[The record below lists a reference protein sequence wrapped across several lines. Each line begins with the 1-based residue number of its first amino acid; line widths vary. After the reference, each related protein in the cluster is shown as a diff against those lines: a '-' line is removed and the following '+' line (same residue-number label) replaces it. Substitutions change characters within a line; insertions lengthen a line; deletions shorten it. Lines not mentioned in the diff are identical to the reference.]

1 MARTEWGAL
10 AAAGC
15 LFAASTALAAPFAMI
30 TELKGEAWAL
40 EQGKPRKLTLL
51 GYLDHP
57 AEIRIDS
64 AGKLAITYFTSG
76 VQYSFAGPARV
87 ALDNAAPKILDGEAP
102 QFRKVTPDKAIAGG
116 LSPEQWRRLQEATVI
131 MRGVKSSF
139 TVVGP
144 DKTAV
149 LEREPQF
156 EWTSAPGAKGYR
168 LVVYSAQ
175 NELLHE
181 ATTGQNALRPGT
193 ALRLQPG
200 QRYRWKVDAL
210 GVLKPVSASGS
221 FTVAVDAVRE
231 EMIGLKASGGNNAA
245 ARAFYATTLDAQ
257 GHTHDARSE
266 WKALV
271 RDYPDQTEFG
281 TRAR

>member
-1 MARTEWGAL
+1 MTRNAWGIL
-10 AAAGC
+10 AAAAC
-15 LFAASTALAAPFAMI
+15 LVAANSALAAPFAMI

-40 EQGKPRKLTLL
+40 EQGKPRKLALL

-57 AEIRIDS
+57 GEIRIDP

-87 ALDNAAPKILDGEAP
+87 ALDNAAPKVLAGEAP
-102 QFRKVTPDKAIAGG
+102 QFRKVTPEKAIGGG
-116 LSPEQWRRLQEATVI
+116 LTPDQWRRLQEATVV
-131 MRGVKSSF
+131 MRAVKPSF
-139 TVVGP
+139 AVVGP

-175 NELLHE
+175 NEVLHE
-181 ATTGQNALRPGT
+181 STTDQNALRPGA

-210 GVLKPVSASGS
+210 GVLKPVSANGS
-221 FTVAVDAVRE
+221 FTLAADAVRE
-231 EMIGLKASGGNNAA
+231 EMIGLKALVGDDAA
-245 ARAFYATTLDAQ
+245 ARAFYATTLEAQ
-257 GHTHDARSE
+257 GHAHDARLE
-266 WKALV
+266 WKALA
-271 RDYPDQTEFG
+271 RDYPYEAEFG

>member
-1 MARTEWGAL
+1 MARTRWAVL

-231 EMIGLKASGGNNAA
+231 EMIGLKASVGNNAA

-257 GHTHDARSE
+257 GHAHDARSE
-266 WKALV
+266 WKALA
-271 RDYPDQTEFG
+271 RDYPDDTEFG
-281 TRAR
+281 PRAR

>member
-1 MARTEWGAL
+1 MRRTAWGVL
-10 AAAGC
+10 AAAAC
-15 LFAASTALAAPFAMI
+15 LVAANSALGAPFAMI

-40 EQGKPRKLTLL
+40 EQGKPRKLALL

-57 AEIRIDS
+57 GEIRIDP

-87 ALDNAAPKILDGEAP
+87 ALDNAAPKVLAGEAP
-102 QFRKVTPDKAIAGG
+102 QFRKVTPEKAIGGG
-116 LSPEQWRRLQEATVI
+116 LTPDQWRRLQEATVV
-131 MRGVKSSF
+131 MRAVKSSF
-139 TVVGP
+139 AVLGP

-156 EWTSAPGAKGYR
+156 EWTSASGAKGYR

-175 NELLHE
+175 NEVLHE
-181 ATTGQNALRPGT
+181 ATTDQNALRPGA

-221 FTVAVDAVRE
+221 FMVAADAVRE
-231 EMIGLKASGGNNAA
+231 EMIGLKASVGNDPA
-245 ARAFYATTLDAQ
+245 ARAFYATTLEAQ
-257 GHTHDARSE
+257 GYAHDARLE
-266 WKALV
+266 WKALA
-271 RDYPDQTEFG
+271 RDYPDETEFG

>member
-1 MARTEWGAL
+1 MARTAWGVL

-15 LFAASTALAAPFAMI
+15 LFAASAALAAPFAMI

-87 ALDNAAPKILDGEAP
+87 AFDNAAPKVLAGEAP
-102 QFRKVTPDKAIAGG
+102 QFRKVTPEKGIGGG
-116 LSPEQWRRLQEATVI
+116 LTPDQWRRLQEATVV
-131 MRGVKSSF
+131 MRAVKSSF
-139 TVVGP
+139 AVVGP

-175 NELLHE
+175 NQLLHE
-181 ATTGQNALRPGT
+181 ATTDQNALRPGT

-221 FTVAVDAVRE
+221 FTVAADAVRE
-231 EMIGLKASGGNNAA
+231 EMIGLKASVGNDAA
-245 ARAFYATTLDAQ
+245 ARAFYATRLEAQ
-257 GHTHDARSE
+257 GHAHDARSE
-266 WKALV
+266 WKALA
-271 RDYPDQTEFG
+271 RDYPDETEFG

>member
-1 MARTEWGAL
+1 MRRTAWGIL
-10 AAAGC
+10 AAAAC
-15 LFAASTALAAPFAMI
+15 LVAANSALAAPFAMI

-40 EQGKPRKLTLL
+40 EQGKPRKLALL

-57 AEIRIDS
+57 GEIRIDP

-87 ALDNAAPKILDGEAP
+87 ALDNAAPKVLAGEAP
-102 QFRKVTPDKAIAGG
+102 QFRKVTPEKAIGGG
-116 LSPEQWRRLQEATVI
+116 LTPDQWRRLQEATVV
-131 MRGVKSSF
+131 MRAVKSSF
-139 TVVGP
+139 AVVGP

-175 NELLHE
+175 NEVLHE
-181 ATTGQNALRPGT
+181 ATTHQNALRPGP

-221 FTVAVDAVRE
+221 FTVAADAVRE
-231 EMIGLKASGGNNAA
+231 EMIGLKASVGNDAA
-245 ARAFYATTLDAQ
+245 ARAFYATTLEAQ
-257 GHTHDARSE
+257 GHAHDARLE
-266 WKALV
+266 WKALA
-271 RDYPDQTEFG
+271 RDYPYETEFG

>member
-1 MARTEWGAL
+1 MTRNAWGIL
-10 AAAGC
+10 AAAAC
-15 LFAASTALAAPFAMI
+15 MVAANPALAAPFAMI

-40 EQGKPRKLTLL
+40 EQGKPRKLALL

-57 AEIRIDS
+57 GEIRIDQ

-87 ALDNAAPKILDGEAP
+87 ALDNAAPKILAGEAP
-102 QFRKVTPDKAIAGG
+102 QFRKVTPEKAIGGG
-116 LSPEQWRRLQEATVI
+116 LTPDQWRRLQEATVV
-131 MRGVKSSF
+131 MRAVKPSF
-139 TVVGP
+139 AVVGP

-175 NELLHE
+175 NEVLHE
-181 ATTGQNALRPGT
+181 STTDQNALRPGA
-193 ALRLQPG
+193 ALRLQSG

-210 GVLKPVSASGS
+210 GVLKPVSANGS
-221 FTVAVDAVRE
+221 FTVAADAVRE
-231 EMIGLKASGGNNAA
+231 EMIGLKALVGDDAA
-245 ARAFYATTLDAQ
+245 ARAFYATTLEAQ
-257 GHTHDARSE
+257 GHAHDARSE
-266 WKALV
+266 WKALA
-271 RDYPDQTEFG
+271 RDYPYETEFG

>member
-1 MARTEWGAL
+1 MTRIAWRILAGAACL
-10 AAAGC
+10 VAAN
-15 LFAASTALAAPFAMI
+15 SALAAPFAMI

-40 EQGKPRKLTLL
+40 EQGKPRKLALL

-57 AEIRIDS
+57 GEIRIDP

-87 ALDNAAPKILDGEAP
+87 ALDNAAPKVLAGEAP
-102 QFRKVTPDKAIAGG
+102 QFRKVTPEKAIGGG
-116 LSPEQWRRLQEATVI
+116 LTPDQWRRLQEATVV
-131 MRGVKSSF
+131 MRAVKSSF
-139 TVVGP
+139 AVVGP
-144 DKTAV
+144 DKTA
-149 LEREPQF
+149 LLDREPQF

-175 NELLHE
+175 NQVLHE
-181 ATTGQNALRPGT
+181 ATTDQNAMRPGP

-210 GVLKPVSASGS
+210 GVLKPVSASGG
-221 FTVAVDAVRE
+221 FTLAADAVRE
-231 EMIGLKASGGNNAA
+231 QMIGLKASVGNDAA
-245 ARAFYATTLDAQ
+245 ARAFYATTLEAQ
-257 GHTHDARSE
+257 GHAHDARSE
-266 WKALV
+266 WKALA
-271 RDYPDQTEFG
+271 RDYPDETEFG

>member
-1 MARTEWGAL
+1 MTRTGWGVL

-15 LFAASTALAAPFAMI
+15 LFAASAALAAPFAMI
-30 TELKGEAWAL
+30 TELKGEAWSL
-40 EQGKPRKLTLL
+40 EQGKPRKLIVL

-57 AEIRIDS
+57 AEIRIDP

-87 ALDNAAPKILDGEAP
+87 ALDNAAPKVLEGEAQ
-102 QFRKVTPDKAIAGG
+102 QFRKVTPQKAIGGG
-116 LSPEQWRRLQEATVI
+116 LSPNQWRRLQEATVV
-131 MRGVKSSF
+131 MRAVKSSF
-139 TVVGP
+139 AVVGP

-156 EWTSAPGAKGYR
+156 EWTSAAGAKGYR
-168 LVVYSAQ
+168 LVVYGAP
-175 NELLHE
+175 NEILHE
-181 ATTGQNALRPGT
+181 ETTGENALRPGP

-221 FTVAVDAVRE
+221 FTVAADTVRE
-231 EMIGLKASGGNNAA
+231 EMLGLKASAGNDAA
-245 ARAFYATTLDAQ
+245 ARAFYATTLQAQ
-257 GHTHDARSE
+257 GHAHDARSE
-266 WKALV
+266 WKALT
-271 RDYPDQTEFG
+271 RDYPDETEFG
-281 TRAR
+281 RRAP